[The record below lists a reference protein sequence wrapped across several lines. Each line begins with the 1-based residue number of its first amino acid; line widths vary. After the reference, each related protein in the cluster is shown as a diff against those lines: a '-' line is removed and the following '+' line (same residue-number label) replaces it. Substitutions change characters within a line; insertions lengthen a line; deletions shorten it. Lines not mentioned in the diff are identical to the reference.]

1 MMCADGEDT
10 FSKASHRAQDLR
22 SKKKTELLTRARS
35 KLRTTST
42 HHDEELK
49 REEPSDVMDLKIP
62 EGKSSTNTTDNA
74 TPGI

>member
-1 MMCADGEDT
+1 MCADGEDT

-49 REEPSDVMDLKIP
+49 REEPSDVM
-62 EGKSSTNTTDNA
+62 KSNTNTTDNA

>member
-1 MMCADGEDT
+1 MYADGEDT

-49 REEPSDVMDLKIP
+49 REEPSDVM
-62 EGKSSTNTTDNA
+62 ESNTNTTDNA
-74 TPGI
+74 TRTPGI

>member
-49 REEPSDVMDLKIP
+49 REEPSDVM
-62 EGKSSTNTTDNA
+62 
-74 TPGI
+74 